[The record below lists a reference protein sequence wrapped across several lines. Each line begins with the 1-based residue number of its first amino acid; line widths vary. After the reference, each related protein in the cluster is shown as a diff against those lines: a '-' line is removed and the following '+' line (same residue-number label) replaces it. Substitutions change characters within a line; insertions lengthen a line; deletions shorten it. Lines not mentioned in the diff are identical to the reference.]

1 MAKLYP
7 ISTAHNHD
15 EVYAKIGEGG
25 VTDHGLLTGLE
36 DNDHPQYL
44 LAASGKAA
52 DSDKLDGKTLA
63 QVMLSI
69 YPVGAIFMSSASTN
83 PGTLFGGTWE
93 AYGQGRVLVG
103 KATSGTFATAGS
115 TGGDE
120 THSHGLSAGFAKIAS
135 SVDGWIATARK
146 TVSTWTV
153 THKNNALNN
162 TTLGTISVGADLG
175 GTTDTG
181 STLQPYVVV
190 YMWRR
195 TG

>member
-7 ISTAHNHD
+7 IPPSHHHD
-15 EVYAKIGEGG
+15 EVYLKKGEGG
-25 VTDHGLLTGLE
+25 VTDHGLLTGLG

-44 LAASGKAA
+44 LISG
-52 DSDKLDGKTLA
+52 LLNKT
-63 QVMLSI
+63 
-69 YPVGAIFMSSASTN
+69 YPIGAIYISVSSTN

-115 TGGDE
+115 TGGAE
-120 THSHGLSAGFAKIAS
+120 THSHGLSAGFAKIALS
-135 SVDGWIATARK
+135 LDEWIATARK
-146 TVSTWTV
+146 TVSTWAI
-153 THKNNALNN
+153 THKNDAPNN
-162 TTLGTISVGADLG
+162 FTLGTTSVGAELG
-175 GTTDTG
+175 GTTDSG

>member
-25 VTDHGLLTGLE
+25 VTDHGDLTGLG

-44 LAASGKAA
+44 LTTAKAA